1 MKDTS
6 TRRGGLRREDF
17 ALAAARR
24 ATSDRRYIDGY
35 RRREGGP

>member
-17 ALAAARR
+17 ALATARR
-24 ATSDRRYIDGY
+24 MTPDRQYGDRY
-35 RRREGGP
+35 RRREGGR